1 MSAVMVFMMGK
12 IDFFRQFDE
21 KFIQNLRALAAD
33 NEYSYDEVWMC
44 VCVCS
49 CVCVCACV
57 RMCVYTYICIHMR
70 SYTPPQNLCVLATD
84 KEYS

>member
-57 RMCVYTYICIHMR
+57 RVYIYMHTYAVI
-70 SYTPPQNLCVLATD
+70 
-84 KEYS
+84 YSSSELVRLGH